1 MARESAAGTVII
13 GAGLTAAHVI
23 ETLTAG
29 GYADPIT
36 LVGDEGEPPYERP
49 PLSKEA
55 LQGGAPYEDAYV
67 HDEDWYRQAGVR
79 LHLDDAAIALDPA
92 ARTVRLASGTTLAYD
107 RLVLATGARPRL
119 LDLPGADA
127 AGVVTLRS
135 MADSRRLHERLTPG
149 ARVVIVGGG
158 WIGLEVAAA
167 ATAAGSRVTV
177 LEAGPTPLGGV
188 LGPRLGDHLAALHRA
203 HGVDLRTEASAVEFL
218 GADDPGGAVTGVR
231 LATGEEVPADLVLVA
246 VGATP
251 NTELAAAAGLDVDGG
266 ILTDARLVTSDDA
279 MLAAGDVAAAEHA
292 HRADRLRV
300 EHWDNAIRQGRLA
313 GRILLGEDA
322 AYDWQPYFYTDQY
335 GFGMEYVGHGSG
347 DDDLVLRGDVAA
359 ADGAGEFLAFWLRA
373 GVVTAAMNVNIWD
386 VNDQLRALIG
396 ARIDPARLADP
407 GIPLA
412 ELAGG

>member
-1 MARESAAGTVII
+1 CRARHARGRGDAAGGRADARAPPPGPDRRRLRPHPRAAPGHEPGCGPHGAPRPGRPPGVGSACARRRPPGPSAQTKEATMARESAAGTVII

-149 ARVVIVGGG
+149 ARVVIVG
-158 WIGLEVAAA
+158 
-167 ATAAGSRVTV
+167 
-177 LEAGPTPLGGV
+177 
-188 LGPRLGDHLAALHRA
+188 
-203 HGVDLRTEASAVEFL
+203 
-218 GADDPGGAVTGVR
+218 
-231 LATGEEVPADLVLVA
+231 
-246 VGATP
+246 
-251 NTELAAAAGLDVDGG
+251 
-266 ILTDARLVTSDDA
+266 
-279 MLAAGDVAAAEHA
+279 
-292 HRADRLRV
+292 
-300 EHWDNAIRQGRLA
+300 
-313 GRILLGEDA
+313 
-322 AYDWQPYFYTDQY
+322 
-335 GFGMEYVGHGSG
+335 
-347 DDDLVLRGDVAA
+347 
-359 ADGAGEFLAFWLRA
+359 
-373 GVVTAAMNVNIWD
+373 
-386 VNDQLRALIG
+386 
-396 ARIDPARLADP
+396 
-407 GIPLA
+407 
-412 ELAGG
+412 